1 MLMGPCYNLVSPGPS
16 EKNGYACWS
25 RDAEL
30 PKPGIAPRE
39 RGRGRSVTVS
49 LVDYSKWE
57 SHFLSLAGSLFL
69 LAGFFSLLPWTL
81 SGSIAGVLLGSWFGG
96 EIKKRLDRGN
106 EGGKETRV
114 IRFRKK
120 ALLEDN
126 VSEMRTA
133 GWEPRWESY
142 RETQTGLLVRRIVYS
157 VVMERK
163 QRKRRGLKQLSKFL
177 FPTK

>member
-57 SHFLSLAGSLFL
+57 SHFLSLAASREDWSRLDSVSDDYWSDWWFSLPPRRVL
-69 LAGFFSLLPWTL
+69 LASSVDIERLYRRRLAWKLVWGRDQEA
-81 SGSIAGVLLGSWFGG
+81 AGQGKRGG
-96 EIKKRLDRGN
+96 EGDQGHQVQ
-106 EGGKETRV
+106 E
-114 IRFRKK
+114 
-120 ALLEDN
+120 
-126 VSEMRTA
+126 
-133 GWEPRWESY
+133 ES
-142 RETQTGLLVRRIVYS
+142 
-157 VVMERK
+157 
-163 QRKRRGLKQLSKFL
+163 
-177 FPTK
+177 PA